1 MLQDP
6 EHLLAGCRVAGGLV
20 VAVRPPGPVLPGCG
34 ALGCVGTLAGAG
46 VPDYLHSKN
55 SVSGLNCPV
64 CFVWSS
70 AGQCG
75 D

>member
-1 MLQDP
+1 
-6 EHLLAGCRVAGGLV
+6 
-20 VAVRPPGPVLPGCG
+20 VRPPGPVLPGCG